1 METLKKLGLLFC
13 LLLLVVSPSAQ
24 NRAERQNAFYKS
36 YDAERSNK
44 YSLAIN
50 ELKKVYNAEDYFANI
65 RLGWLHYLDKQH
77 DSAKEYY
84 AKAIKLKPYSIE
96 ARFGLIKPLSAQ
108 EDWAGVKEQYLEILK
123 IDPQN
128 TLANYW
134 LGVIFYNAADYTQAE
149 KRFEK
154 VVNLYPLDY
163 DSVVILGWTKLN
175 LGKYQEAKVMFEHA
189 LTLKPGDESSLEG
202 LKLIK

>member
-65 RLGWLHYLDKQH
+65 RLGWLHYLVKQH
-77 DSAKEYY
+77 DSAKE
-84 AKAIKLKPYSIE
+84 YSIE

-123 IDPQN
+123 IAPQN